1 MIDWSK
7 LIGVFHVSVVPAFQK
22 NRCVHMRVFLIP
34 NEGNDHDNVQEITLA
49 RDPGDGSIPA
59 QVELWLMEQ
68 GAAPTWVW
76 GWDTTLGPWGA
87 SGYYGEFSLT
97 PGYKECRDSG
107 AYNIESVV

>member
-7 LIGVFHVSVVPAFQK
+7 LIGVFHVSVVPTFQK
-22 NRCVHMRVFLIP
+22 DRCTHMQVFLIP

-76 GWDTTLGPWGA
+76 GWDTTLGPWARSICILGMTA
-87 SGYYGEFSLT
+87 SSTFDKLT
-97 PGYKECRDSG
+97 
-107 AYNIESVV
+107 

>member
-7 LIGVFHVSVVPAFQK
+7 LIGVFHVSVVPTFQK
-22 NRCVHMRVFLIP
+22 NRCTHMQVFLIP

-76 GWDTTLGPWGA
+76 GWKGV

-97 PGYKECRDSG
+97 PGHKRVSDSG
-107 AYNIESVV
+107 AYNFESVV